1 MKNCVRS
8 YLLNAVALAVFACA
22 SFTGTQA
29 QVKYEIG
36 ISAGPSNFLGDL
48 GGNQGI
54 GRPFIK
60 DNNIE
65 LTRIMWGAYFEVS
78 PANYVSFRAS
88 FNIGRLEGADSVINR
103 KGGLENAR
111 ADRDQ
116 HFRSPLTEFMITGE
130 FYPTVFL
137 EQDPDDVWHK
147 FRPYVLAGVGV
158 FRFNPRGQY
167 IDPNGRATWV
177 DLKPLRTEGQGMPNY
192 PNRKE
197 YSLTQINLPYGIGI
211 KYFFNERFTAS
222 LEIVNRKTFTDYIDD
237 VSTTYVS
244 DQDFY
249 DYFGAGSVT
258 ADIARQMANK
268 AAFNNGG
275 NYLPS
280 YEPGKKRGTATN
292 NDAYYA
298 TVVKVGYRFGGDGER
313 RFRNNTRC
321 PVIRF

>member
-1 MKNCVRS
+1 MKKRVRS
-8 YLLNAVALAVFACA
+8 YLLKSAAMAAIACA
-22 SFTGTQA
+22 SFSSMHA
-29 QVKYEIG
+29 QVQYEIG

-65 LTRIMWGAYFEVS
+65 LTRIMPGIYFQVS
-78 PANYVSFRAS
+78 PNQYLSFRAS
-88 FNIGRLEGADSVINR
+88 FNFGKLEGADSVINR

-111 ADRDQ
+111 ADRNQ
-116 HFRSPLTEFMITGE
+116 HFKSPLTEFMVTGE

-137 EQDPDDVWHK
+137 EQDPDDVYHK
-147 FRPYVLAGVGV
+147 FRPYLLAGVGV
-158 FRFNPRGQY
+158 FRFNPQGQY
-167 IDPNGRATWV
+167 IDPNGNASWV

-192 PNRKE
+192 PNREE
-197 YSLTQINLPYGIGI
+197 YSLTQVNLPYGIGI
-211 KYFFNERFTAS
+211 KYFFNEKFNVS

-249 DYFGAGSVT
+249 NYFGAGTAT

-268 AAFNNGG
+268 AAYANGG

-280 YEPGKKRGTATN
+280 YGPGDKRGTETN
-292 NDAYYA
+292 NDAYYS
-298 TVVKVGYRFGGDGER
+298 TVVKFGMRLGNDGER

>member
-1 MKNCVRS
+1 MKKSVRS
-8 YLLNAVALAVFACA
+8 YLLKSVAFATIACA
-22 SFTGTQA
+22 SFSSMHA

-65 LTRIMWGAYFEVS
+65 LTRIMPGIYFQVN
-78 PANYVSFRAS
+78 PTQYFNIRAS
-88 FNIGRLEGADSVINR
+88 FNFGRLEGADSVINR

-111 ADRDQ
+111 SDRDQ
-116 HFRSPLTEFMITGE
+116 HFRSPLTEFLLTGE

-137 EQDPDDVWHK
+137 EEDAEDVWHK
-147 FRPYVLAGVGV
+147 FRPYFLFGVGV
-158 FRFNPRGQY
+158 FKFKPQGQY
-167 IDPNGRATWV
+167 IDPNGAATWV

-192 PNRKE
+192 PDRKE
-197 YSLTQINLPYGIGI
+197 YSLTQVNLPYGIGI
-211 KYFFNERFTAS
+211 KYFFNDKFNVS

-237 VSTTYVS
+237 VSTTYIS
-244 DQDFY
+244 EQDIY
-249 DYFGAGSVT
+249 NYFGAGSVT

-268 AAFNNGG
+268 SQWSNGG

-280 YEPGKKRGTATN
+280 YGPGDKRGTATN
-292 NDAYYA
+292 KDAYYS
-298 TVVKVGYRFGGDGER
+298 TVVKFGMLLGNDGER
-313 RFRNNTRC
+313 RFKNNTRC